1 MILFMTEDRRGRPG
15 RRSGYGAGTV
25 KNGTRIAKALVEEKL
40 AACVNI
46 IPAVRSVYRW
56 EDNVCDDPE
65 SLLWIKTKKALLP
78 RIQERVKALH
88 SYDLPEV
95 IAMDITGG
103 LPEYLEWVAQGGR
116 SVFVRTRIIRL
127 VRWRDHVC
135 PKIG

>member
-1 MILFMTEDRRGRPG
+1 MEDLVVV
-15 RRSGYGAGTV
+15 AVTVQDV

-103 LPEYLEWVAQGGR
+103 LPEYLEWVAKEADPDSSEQE
-116 SVFVRTRIIRL
+116 
-127 VRWRDHVC
+127 
-135 PKIG
+135 